1 MTFFIRFIFWKYWIF
16 IKKKFFFFFLL
27 FFLLFFAY
35 FFAQKIF
42 NDNFQTKI
50 LNSNFI
56 VQKFEFKTT
65 NAAETTISKKI
76 KNLFHEFKKKSSQI
90 FVWDKLKN
98 LNIDKIVIN
107 KKKYDL
113 FVLKNFNFTKH
124 NDFEG
129 VNVNVRTKLVELAK
143 NNITI
148 QEIEKFIIKTEKY
161 RSDILF
167 NNFKSNES
175 ILNRL
180 RKLNKTK
187 IKIDGQIF
195 YFQKLLKVDWKT
207 EKKTPNLLPKN
218 AREEFIKL
226 YEIVDEKDQDKKIT
240 DYLNKLEERKKVDN
254 WTKISIGLSVFF
266 IFFISILFFA
276 HRKKGLKNIYVSTKN
291 DFSSWL
297 FSWSKKT
304 LENIKLLSSQFVF
317 EVKYV
322 VKKLQTFAAPACYYF
337 SKIILI
343 SKKTLHN
350 TNFFFQKTFKQFA
363 SNTRCCVNK
372 ISLVARNTKDRI
384 KKFFKTFPSNFSYYV
399 NEVFLFVRNT
409 KDRIKKFFKTFPR
422 NVFVRTNKVFSTTK
436 RIIYDIFKQIQ
447 KFFLLGKLVVL
458 NMFCHMKNYFSN
470 FEKKNLKTVEPIQ
483 KNIIQK
489 TVKKPIFFLKIKK
502 TVHKIMKK
510 IKLFFKRI
518 YFSMHRKKTIIVK
531 KIKSL
536 FF

>member
-167 NNFKSNES
+167 NNFK
-175 ILNRL
+175 
-180 RKLNKTK
+180 
-187 IKIDGQIF
+187 
-195 YFQKLLKVDWKT
+195 KLLKVDWKT

-276 HRKKGLKNIYVSTKN
+276 HRKKGLKNIYVST
-291 DFSSWL
+291 
-297 FSWSKKT
+297 
-304 LENIKLLSSQFVF
+304 
-317 EVKYV
+317 
-322 VKKLQTFAAPACYYF
+322 
-337 SKIILI
+337 
-343 SKKTLHN
+343 
-350 TNFFFQKTFKQFA
+350 
-363 SNTRCCVNK
+363 
-372 ISLVARNTKDRI
+372 
-384 KKFFKTFPSNFSYYV
+384 
-399 NEVFLFVRNT
+399 
-409 KDRIKKFFKTFPR
+409 
-422 NVFVRTNKVFSTTK
+422 
-436 RIIYDIFKQIQ
+436 
-447 KFFLLGKLVVL
+447 
-458 NMFCHMKNYFSN
+458 
-470 FEKKNLKTVEPIQ
+470 
-483 KNIIQK
+483 
-489 TVKKPIFFLKIKK
+489 
-502 TVHKIMKK
+502 
-510 IKLFFKRI
+510 
-518 YFSMHRKKTIIVK
+518 
-531 KIKSL
+531 
-536 FF
+536 